1 LSVELR
7 EVAEF
12 LPLLIGMPISL
23 LLMNVPIQITK
34 TQV

>member
-12 LPLLIGMPISL
+12 LPLLIGSAISL
-23 LLMNVPIQITK
+23 LLIYVPIQVTK